1 MKATSEQ
8 PLKVGIEA
16 GRVVVSIG
24 ITTLAEALVGP
35 GSPVKREAPHAKV
48 TDHAQFARAVVRE
61 LTAESEDGTTLVHK
75 LLDGVAVE
83 FLENGADGVDFG
95 DD

>member
-1 MKATSEQ
+1 MKSTSEQ

-16 GRVVVSIG
+16 GRVVISIG
-24 ITTLAEALVGP
+24 ITTLADALVAP
-35 GSPVKREAPHAKV
+35 GSPVKEHAPHAKV
-48 TDHAQFARAVVRE
+48 TDHAKFAREVVRE
-61 LTAESEDGTTLVHK
+61 LTSESENGTTLVHK
-75 LLDGVAVE
+75 MFDGVALE